1 MKVIEIME
9 RSGMKE
15 TGRTIFYIKEALEE
29 MAMSSE
35 THIETVTMDII
46 AGKRFYNLP
55 NKAVKILDIRC
66 INHKNS
72 DSEYRSIP
80 RTIYEPF
87 TEDSDGI

>member
-15 TGRTIFYIKEALEE
+15 TGRTLFYIKEALEE

-35 THIETVTMDII
+35 THTETITMDITKD
-46 AGKRFYNLP
+46 KRFYNLP

-66 INHKNS
+66 LNHENG
-72 DSEYRSIP
+72 DNEYRSIP